1 MIYLHADA
9 PRDRRFALYI
19 FSAYLSFLAC
29 SSSSCAAAA
38 QSECMVWKGH
48 CKRIFDE
55 RTVAS
60 LERLPVPDLP
70 LLRVDDLVCTPDCE
84 EDEEEPV
91 WCGASGD
98 GNEYPP
104 CCWLL
109 VGGLAKG
116 V

>member
-1 MIYLHADA
+1 M
-9 PRDRRFALYI
+9 
-19 FSAYLSFLAC
+19 
-29 SSSSCAAAA
+29 
-38 QSECMVWKGH
+38 
-48 CKRIFDE
+48 FDE

-70 LLRVDDLVCTPDCE
+70 PLRVDDLVCTPDCE
-84 EDEEEPV
+84 EGEEEPV
-91 WCGASGD
+91 WYGASGD